1 MDEKTMCNDVLSC
14 SKANL
19 TRYENAIV
27 ECENVNLRQ
36 TIQQIRDDE
45 ESFKYELYKI
55 AKSKGYYKPADPA
68 DISEVQKLKNELSN
82 C

>member
-1 MDEKTMCNDVLSC
+1 M
-14 SKANL
+14 
-19 TRYENAIV
+19 
-27 ECENVNLRQ
+27 
-36 TIQQIRDDE
+36 RDDE
-45 ESFKYELYKI
+45 ESFQYELYKI